1 MNFLITGSSSS
12 IGQEVINSLSR
23 NKNNF
28 IYATYSNTK
37 PKNNK
42 KNVKLIKYIISN
54 KQKKFKYKIDVFIHI
69 ASLVP
74 SDNKTR
80 KQLIEVNFKNSEKL
94 LSDLLS
100 KNLKKI
106 IFISS
111 MSVYKKNQSL
121 ISENSPLEFNDAY
134 GESKLMF
141 EDYLYK
147 LSLINREIKT
157 LILRLP
163 GYVGKNSKNN
173 FISSIKT
180 KIIND
185 EEVVFVNPNSL
196 FNNVIHEKTLSKMMS
211 KFIYNEKRKFLI
223 LNPAA
228 KYPMKLKNIIKLM
241 YKIRNKNFKIRIEKT
256 KSKSFLIDTSL
267 SRKLGYE
274 INNTKDEILRFIK

>member
-1 MNFLITGSSSS
+1 MKFLVTGSSSS
-12 IGQEVINSLSR
+12 IGQEVINTLSK
-23 NKNNF
+23 NKKNL
-28 IYATYSNTK
+28 IYATYSSLK
-37 PKNNK
+37 PKINK
-42 KNVKLIKYIISN
+42 KNVKLTKYIISD
-54 KQKKFKYKIDVFIHI
+54 KQKKFKFEIDVFIHI

-80 KQLIEVNFKNSEKL
+80 NQLIEVNFKNSVKL

-100 KNLKKI
+100 KNLRQI

-121 ISENSPLEFNDAY
+121 INENSTLEYNDAY

-147 LSLINREIKT
+147 LSLINLKIKT

-173 FISSIKT
+173 FISSIKN

-196 FNNVIHEKTLSKMMS
+196 FNNVIHEKTLSKIIL
-211 KFIYNEKRKFLI
+211 KFIYKEKRKFLI

-241 YKIRNKNFKIRIEKT
+241 HKSRNKNIKIRVEKS
-256 KSKSFLIDTSL
+256 KSKSFLIDTSR

-274 INNTKDEILRFIK
+274 INKTKDEILRFIK

>member
-12 IGQEVINSLSR
+12 IGQEVINSLSK

-28 IYATYSNTK
+28 IYATYSNIK

-80 KQLIEVNFKNSEKL
+80 NQLIEVNFKNSEKL

-100 KNLKKI
+100 KNLRQI

-211 KFIYNEKRKFLI
+211 KFIYKEKRKFLI

-241 YKIRNKNFKIRIEKT
+241 YKIRNKNFKIKIEKT

>member
-241 YKIRNKNFKIRIEKT
+241 YKIRNKNFKIKIEKT
-256 KSKSFLIDTSL
+256 
-267 SRKLGYE
+267 
-274 INNTKDEILRFIK
+274 

>member
-12 IGQEVINSLSR
+12 IGQEVINSLSK

-28 IYATYSNTK
+28 IYATYSNIK

-100 KNLKKI
+100 KNLRQI

-121 ISENSPLEFNDAY
+121 ISENSPLEHNDAY

-196 FNNVIHEKTLSKMMS
+196 FNNVIHEKTLSKMML
-211 KFIYNEKRKFLI
+211 KFIYKEKRKFLI

-241 YKIRNKNFKIRIEKT
+241 HKIRNKNFKIKIEKT

>member
-42 KNVKLIKYIISN
+42 KNIKLIKYIISN

-241 YKIRNKNFKIRIEKT
+241 YKIRNKNFKIKIEKT

>member
-100 KNLKKI
+100 KNLSQI

-111 MSVYKKNQSL
+111 MSVYKKNQPL

-241 YKIRNKNFKIRIEKT
+241 YKIRNKNFKIKIEKT

>member
-54 KQKKFKYKIDVFIHI
+54 KQKKFKYKIDIFIHI

-241 YKIRNKNFKIRIEKT
+241 YKIRNKNFKIKIEKT